1 MKADAVT
8 SSTAPHEG
16 AQTAD
21 APAVQRLPTW
31 ATWTIGIACIVAAWF
46 VALATPGEQEAQAP
60 FEIPAAIGE
69 TATGRNLV
77 ATITDLRRASEV
89 NADGWTAE
97 GNWLVVDLETQ
108 AVLTEVGAS
117 LRHAELVIDDTRF
130 TASERPD
137 SLHRQPLAVGIPR
150 EGSLAFEL
158 PEGLD
163 GGSARLELALASD
176 PSLDSM
182 IVLSFDL
189 DEVPTVEQTDLLP
202 TEWANP

>member
-77 ATITDLRRASEV
+77 VTVTDVRRASEV

-108 AVLTEVGAS
+108 AVLTEDRAS
-117 LRHAELVIDDTRF
+117 LSHADLVVDGNRF

-137 SLHRQPLAVGIPR
+137 SLLRQPQAVGIPLV
-150 EGSLAFEL
+150 GSLAFEL
-158 PEGLD
+158 PEGFD
-163 GGSARLELALASD
+163 GGPARLELALASD

-189 DEVPTVEQTDLLP
+189 GEVPTVEQTDLLP